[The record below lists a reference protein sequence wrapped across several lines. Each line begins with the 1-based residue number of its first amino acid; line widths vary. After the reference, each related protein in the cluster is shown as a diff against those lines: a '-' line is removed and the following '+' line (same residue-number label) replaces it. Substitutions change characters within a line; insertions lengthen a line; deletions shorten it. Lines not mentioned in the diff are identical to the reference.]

1 VGSPDVFAIDIDPIA
16 VEVAK
21 ENFALNSVEVRSA
34 VGDVTEL
41 NLESGWDIVVS
52 NIISATLI
60 NLAPDAH
67 FALKDGGIW
76 IVSGIIDQN
85 WADVQKAA
93 MRSSFRLL
101 KFEQEDGWTAGVFRK

>member
-1 VGSPDVFAIDIDPIA
+1 
-16 VEVAK
+16 
-21 ENFALNSVEVRSA
+21 
-34 VGDVTEL
+34 VTEL

-67 FALKDGGIW
+67 YALKEGGLW
-76 IVSGIIDQN
+76 VVSGIIDQN

-93 MRSSFRLL
+93 AKSGFSLVTFN
-101 KFEQEDGWTAGVFRK
+101 QEDGWTAGVFQK